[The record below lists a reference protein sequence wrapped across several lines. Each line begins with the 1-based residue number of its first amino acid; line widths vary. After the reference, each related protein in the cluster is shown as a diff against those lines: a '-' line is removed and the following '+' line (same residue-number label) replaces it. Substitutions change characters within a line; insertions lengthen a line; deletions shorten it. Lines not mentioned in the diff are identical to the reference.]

1 MSIKKIDIMIFLEHN
16 YFAYPKG
23 VSQKICN
30 EIIKEGESK
39 IIKQGRVFG
48 TPIPREES
56 KRSKTLKN
64 LYKVRNSQTAW
75 LNNFWIYKEIRPFIW
90 ASNKQAKWNIDYDT
104 IQHFQFTKYEGDS
117 KQHYSWH
124 ADAGTPKK
132 IGDKIRKLSTIVMLS
147 DPKDFEGGDL
157 EFYDYSPPGKKN
169 KILKTNDIKQKG
181 TIITFPS
188 FIIHRVLPVTKGTR
202 YSLVVWHTG
211 PQLK

>member
-1 MSIKKIDIMIFLEHN
+1 
-16 YFAYPKG
+16 
-23 VSQKICN
+23 
-30 EIIKEGESK
+30 
-39 IIKQGRVFG
+39 
-48 TPIPREES
+48 
-56 KRSKTLKN
+56 
-64 LYKVRNSQTAW
+64 
-75 LNNFWIYKEIRPFIW
+75 
-90 ASNKQAKWNIDYDT
+90 
-104 IQHFQFTKYEGDS
+104 
-117 KQHYSWH
+117 
-124 ADAGTPKK
+124 
-132 IGDKIRKLSTIVMLS
+132 MLS